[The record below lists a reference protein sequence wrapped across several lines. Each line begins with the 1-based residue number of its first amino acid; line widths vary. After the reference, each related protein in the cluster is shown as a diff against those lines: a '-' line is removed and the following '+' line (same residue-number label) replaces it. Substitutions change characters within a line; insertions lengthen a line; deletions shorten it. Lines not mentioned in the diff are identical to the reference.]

1 MQVLLN
7 TDTHIDG
14 RHRMAEYLETVVK
27 DSLGRFGDHLT
38 RVEAHVTDSNHVK
51 THPDEIHCTLE
62 ARLSGF
68 EPVVV
73 KDHANNAHQAINGA
87 VTKLKRAVATVL
99 EKHDTKRG
107 PGLSE
112 AESADDQPS
121 Q

>member
-14 RHRMAEYLETVVK
+14 RHRMAEYLETLAK
-27 DSLGRFGDHLT
+27 DTLGRFGDHLT

-62 ARLSGF
+62 ARLSGY

-73 KDHANNAHQAINGA
+73 KDHANNPHQAINGA
-87 VTKLKRAVATVL
+87 MVKLKRAVATVID
-99 EKHDTKRG
+99 KHDNKRG

-112 AESADDQPS
+112 AGDLPSA
-121 Q
+121 